1 MTQALN
7 VMPVPT
13 WNKLKVNSSE
23 KRLFKIANKL
33 SDFKNKKKTIQGKVS
48 ELKTVYEM
56 FDKIET
62 AVGIGMTDFINL
74 YKNDTNYLKVN
85 GNDNLIELSYYLDTG
100 DFVLVDD
107 TKIIVEND
115 SKAVVIQT
123 YTSDNEIVGKHAGQT
138 KVILKANAELELIQ
152 VQMFNRNTQH
162 FSDIG
167 IEFAENA
174 KASVIRVDMGA
185 KTVVSGCLATL
196 AKNNA
201 DFMIDSLY
209 YGDYDRSF
217 DFNDIA
223 RHIGRRTNSVIKA
236 QGALFDECKK
246 VYRGTID
253 FKKGSAKSVGDESE
267 NTMVF
272 GLECVNKSA
281 PLILC
286 AEDDVEGH
294 HAASIG
300 RIDEGLMFYMQTRGF
315 SQEEIRQMMIESS
328 FAPTVA
334 KIPNEALQKEILAF
348 L

>member
-13 WNKLKVNSSE
+13 WNKLRVNSSN
-23 KRLFKIANKL
+23 KQLFEIANRL
-33 SDFKNKKKTIQGKVS
+33 SEFKNKKKIIPSKV
-48 ELKTVYEM
+48 TVLETVQEM

-62 AVGIGMTDFINL
+62 GVGRGMTDFINL
-74 YKNDTNYLKVN
+74 H
-85 GNDNLIELSYYLDTG
+85 GNDKNYFVINGSENFIELSYHLDAENP
-100 DFVLVDD
+100 VLVDD
-107 TKIIVEND
+107 NKIVIEKD
-115 SKAVVIQT
+115 SKAVIIQK
-123 YTSDNEIVGKHAGQT
+123 YTSDQDVFGKHAGQT
-138 KVILKANAELELIQ
+138 KVILKENAELELIQ
-152 VQMFNRNTQH
+152 VQMFNRNTEH

-167 IEFAENA
+167 MECEENA

-185 KTVVSGCLATL
+185 KNVVSGCLAGL
-196 AKNNA
+196 EQRGA

-223 RHIGRRTNSVIKA
+223 RHTGRKTNSVIKA

-253 FKKGSAKSVGDESE
+253 FKKGSKKSVGDESE

-272 GLECVNKSA
+272 SPKCVNKSA

-328 FAPTVA
+328 FAPTVS
-334 KIPNEALQKEILAF
+334 KIPNEELQKEILAF